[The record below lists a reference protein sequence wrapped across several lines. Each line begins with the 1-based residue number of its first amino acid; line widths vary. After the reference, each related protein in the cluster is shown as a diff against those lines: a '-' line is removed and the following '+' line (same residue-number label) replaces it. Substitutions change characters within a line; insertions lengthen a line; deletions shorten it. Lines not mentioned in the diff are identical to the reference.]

1 MKDSTSRE
9 QVLKA
14 VRKALIHKSEVDY
27 SASESETE
35 IYTAPEEESLE
46 LLFAKTFSSL
56 KGNFIFCETKE
67 DFPKILS
74 TVIQE
79 NKWETVFCTEPEIK
93 EMLEK
98 GGVPFNSQEKDFL
111 SCNVGITL
119 CEYLVA
125 RTGSI
130 IVSSKQKAGRRLP
143 VYSNIHITVAYTSQ
157 LVYNLKDAFRL
168 LKKKYEPGFP
178 SQVTTITG
186 PSQTADIEK
195 TLVNGAHGPKEI
207 FLFLIDDTSLGL
219 SA

>member
-1 MKDSTSRE
+1 MKESTSRE

-56 KGNFIFCETKE
+56 KGNFIFCETQE
-67 DFPKILS
+67 DFAKILAN
-74 TVIQE
+74 VMAE
-79 NKWETVFCTEPEIK
+79 NKWEDVFCVEAEII
-93 EMLEK
+93 EMLTN
-98 GGVPFNSQEKDFL
+98 GGIQFKSDEKDFL
-111 SCNVGITL
+111 ACNTGVTL
-119 CEYLVA
+119 CEFLVA

-130 IVSSKQKAGRRLP
+130 IVSSRQKAGRRLP
-143 VYSNIHITVAYTSQ
+143 VYSNIHIAVAYTSQ
-157 LVYNLKDAFRL
+157 LVYNLKDAFRQ
-168 LKKKYEPGFP
+168 LKKKYDPGFP

>member
-27 SASESETE
+27 SFSESETE
-35 IYTAPEEESLE
+35 IYTAQEEDSLE
-46 LLFAKTFSSL
+46 LLFAKVFSSL

-74 TVIQE
+74 TLIQE
-79 NKWETVFCTEPEIK
+79 NKWDNVFCVEPELTD
-93 EMLEK
+93 MLAK
-98 GGVPFNSQEKDFL
+98 GGIEFKSQEKDFL
-111 SCNVGITL
+111 SANVGITL

-130 IVSSKQKAGRRLP
+130 IVSSRQKAGRRLP
-143 VYSNIHITVAYTSQ
+143 VYSNIHIAVAYTSQ
-157 LVYNLKDAFRL
+157 LVYNLKDAFRE

-207 FLFLIDDTSLGL
+207 FLFLIDDNV
-219 SA
+219 

>member
-1 MKDSTSRE
+1 MKESTSRE

-14 VRKALIHKSEVDY
+14 VRKALIHKSQVDY
-27 SASESETE
+27 SASESDTE

-46 LLFAKTFSSL
+46 LLFAKVFSSL
-56 KGNFIFCETKE
+56 KGNFVFCEAKE

-74 TVIQE
+74 SLISE
-79 NKWETVFCTEPEIK
+79 NKWGTVFCAETEIAD
-93 EMLEK
+93 MLEK
-98 GGVPFNSQEKDFL
+98 GGIPFNSHEKDFL
-111 SCNVGITL
+111 NCNVGITL
-119 CEYLVA
+119 CEFLVA

-130 IVSSKQKAGRRLP
+130 IVSSRQKAGRRLP
-143 VYSNIHITVAYTSQ
+143 VYSNIHIAVAYTSQ
-157 LVYNLKDAFRL
+157 LVYNLKDAFRE

-207 FLFLIDDTSLGL
+207 FLFLIDDTQ
-219 SA
+219 

>member
-1 MKDSTSRE
+1 MKDNASRE

-27 SASESETE
+27 SAAESETE
-35 IYTAPEEESLE
+35 IYSAPEEESLE
-46 LLFAKTFSSL
+46 LLFAKNFSSL
-56 KGNFIFCETKE
+56 KGNFIFCETRN

-74 TVIQE
+74 SLMQE
-79 NKWETVFCTEPEIK
+79 NKWDTLFCVEPEITG
-93 EMLEK
+93 MLEK
-98 GGVPFNSQEKDFL
+98 AGIAFQSNEKDFL
-111 SCNVGITL
+111 SSNVGITL
-119 CEYLVA
+119 CEFLVA

-130 IVSSKQKAGRRLP
+130 IVSSRQMSGRRLP

-157 LVYNLKDAFRL
+157 LVYNLKDAFRE
-168 LKKKYEPGFP
+168 LKKKYESNFP

-207 FLFLIDDTSLGL
+207 FLFLIDDNT
-219 SA
+219 

>member
-27 SASESETE
+27 SAAESDAEL
-35 IYTAPEEESLE
+35 YTTPEEESLE
-46 LLFAKTFSSL
+46 LLFAKVFSSL

-67 DFPKILS
+67 DFPKILA
-74 TVIQE
+74 TLIKE
-79 NKWETVFCTEPEIK
+79 NKWENVFCNDPKITA
-93 EMLEK
+93 MLES
-98 GGVPFNSQEKDFL
+98 GGIAFLSDEKDFL
-111 SCNVGITL
+111 SANIGITL
-119 CEYLVA
+119 CEFLVA

-130 IVSSKQKAGRRLP
+130 IVSSRQKSGRRLP
-143 VYSNIHITVAYTSQ
+143 VYSNIHIAVAYTSQ
-157 LVYNLKDAFRL
+157 LVYNLKDAFRE

-207 FLFLIDDTSLGL
+207 FLFLIDDNS
-219 SA
+219 

>member
-14 VRKALIHKSEVDY
+14 VRKALIHKSEADY
-27 SASESETE
+27 SAAESDAE
-35 IYTAPEEESLE
+35 IYAKPEEESLE
-46 LLFAKTFSSL
+46 LLFAKVFSSL

-74 TVIQE
+74 GLILE
-79 NKWETVFCTEPEIK
+79 NKWDNVFSIEPEIK
-93 EMLEK
+93 TMLES
-98 GGVPFNSQEKDFL
+98 GGVSFKSDEKDFL
-111 SCNVGITL
+111 ACNVGITL
-119 CEYLVA
+119 CEFLVA

-130 IVSSKQKAGRRLP
+130 IVSSRQKAGRRLP
-143 VYSNIHITVAYTSQ
+143 VYSNIHIAVAYTSQ
-157 LVYNLKDAFRL
+157 LVYNLKDAFRE

-207 FLFLIDDTSLGL
+207 FLFLIDDNS
-219 SA
+219 